1 MFRQIGG
8 NYYNDEKFEKIITT
22 DGKNYVVFDGGNRL
36 EIDDDDF
43 QAIIENGWIRIGG
56 THYNPALIAKIAEDR
71 YGRKYAEFTNGE
83 HMPLSDTEWQDIIDE
98 NGQGT
103 GGGVV
108 DIVLEGV
115 GVTTVQAADSGEEV
129 YVLDIGY
136 SFLQQAIDT
145 EKNGMDARFAVID
158 GNDRVYIDLH
168 TEEDASN
175 ITVSFWT
182 NTLYCIYVGNKST
195 ENVTIRVY
203 QLLFHQLPAVLTIEQ
218 TLTPEQQAQVL
229 TNLGVVDAQNISY

>member
-43 QAIIENGWIRIGG
+43 QSIIENGWIRIGG
-56 THYNPALIAKIAEDR
+56 THYNPSLIAKIAEDR

-103 GGGVV
+103 GGGVT
-108 DIVLEGV
+108 DIEIGD
-115 GVTTVQAADSGEEV
+115 TVQDVTASDSG
-129 YVLDIGY
+129 
-136 SFLQQAIDT
+136 DT
-145 EKNGMDARFAVID
+145 ISVPVVTFEQLALAAEAEIAGQDARFVVPSAA
-158 GNDRVYIDLH
+158 GTVYYDLQTTV
-168 TEEDASN
+168 TETTYA
-175 ITVSFWT
+175 VSFWM
-182 NTLYCIYVGNKST
+182 GNVFVAYT
-195 ENVTIRVY
+195 GTIADETIVASCWTA
-203 QLLFHQLPAVLTIEQ
+203 LKKELPAVLTTAQ
-218 TLTPEQQAQVL
+218 SLTAEQQAQVL
-229 TNLGVVDAQNISY
+229 TNLGVIDAQDISY